1 MPINNNKTMQKERE
15 RERERERESLKSEM
29 MIMPKSEFINKEP
42 AAGCIENAHHRH
54 SEDLASEVCRLVEL
68 LSST

>member
-1 MPINNNKTMQKERE
+1 
-15 RERERERESLKSEM
+15 

>member
-1 MPINNNKTMQKERE
+1 MQKERE
-15 RERERERESLKSEM
+15 REREMKSEM